1 MTFSSPPPLRFSP
14 LMRRKTMV
22 TGPRPMGLWLP
33 TVAALAVRVADRP
46 VDTVGYG
53 RIPIALFTSVTRIT
67 WPSALST
74 AP

>member
-1 MTFSSPPPLRFSP
+1 
-14 LMRRKTMV
+14 MV